1 MAKKAFEMH
10 FQIGGKLASSFSNV
24 FSKATRSLGDLK
36 NEARQTQRALDQLG
50 SDFRKGKIHQTQY
63 AESTERLTRELKQ
76 LENAQNRINS
86 FNTTVG
92 NGFNT
97 VKATAGIAAIGTAV
111 AATGLAFKTVDTA
124 GSFQQQMAKVGVIAG
139 ASAGDMKELNATAL
153 ELGASSSLSA
163 SEVAVAMK
171 ELASKGM
178 DSNKVIGAM
187 PGILAAAEASGED
200 LAMTSS
206 VVVSALN
213 AFELK
218 ASEASHVA
226 DVMAMSAN
234 KSAAGVEDLG
244 YSFKYAAP
252 IAKTLERS
260 LEELAAATG
269 IMVDK
274 GLSGEQAGTS
284 LRMALIRLSKPPKEA
299 RKALDKLG
307 ISVVDKNKKF
317 KSLAEI
323 SEEWNKATKKLTSTQ
338 KVQYAATVFGTE
350 AATGMLNL
358 FSAGPEKIDEMT
370 KSLKNSTGAAAE
382 AAKAMKDN
390 YAGSLEELQGSIETA
405 QIKFATPILPVFQ
418 KLFDGIGATLDEKS
432 NVFER
437 AGQRVAAGLND
448 IFDPFSTQKPV
459 MPTFAQNAD
468 SELKREQLSKY
479 QTELDKYNKFSG
491 MDFGDKIVYSLD
503 EATVKIEE
511 WLSGPGGDSMN
522 KIFVKLGEIAGKAW
536 LGAFTATVTSAGS
549 NLSDGNIPAALGLGT
564 LAWMMGGGL
573 LVKGAWGAGKWGLDK
588 VKGRKGGPSAPKPV
602 VTPATN
608 TPATPKTTAP
618 KTGGKVVNFPNKA
631 GGAVSKGGSGAFKKV
646 LGPLGTLLA
655 IEQGTNWINS
665 SMDWAFGHKEG
676 GIKPGGIFN
685 NPLTTEKWTDSKE
698 GAVPEWFKATFGF
711 GSTAKAASIP
721 SPVNRPHTRPTPVF
735 EKAPAQ
741 VGSSFNG
748 VKSSADKVKTNLDQ
762 LTTQTDQASGWL
774 GSLKNIETAGQK
786 VTKALE
792 NLETRINN
800 VQLPGTKSRVSY
812 E

>member
-10 FQIGGKLASSFSNV
+10 FQIGGKLESSFSNV

-36 NEARQTQRALDQLG
+36 QESRQTQRALDQLG
-50 SDFRKGKIHQTQY
+50 NDFRKGKIHQTQY

-76 LENAQNRINS
+76 LEHAQNRINS

-97 VKATAGIAAIGTAV
+97 VKATAGIAAIATAAAGTAV
-111 AATGLAFKTVDTA
+111 AFKTMDTA
-124 GSFQQQMAKVGVIAG
+124 GSFQQQMTKVGVKAESTT
-139 ASAGDMKELNATAL
+139 AELKSLNDTAL
-153 ELGASSSLSA
+153 TLGANSSLSA
-163 SEVAVAMK
+163 SEVAIAMD
-171 ELASKGM
+171 ELAAKGFNA
-178 DSNKVIGAM
+178 NKIVGAM
-187 PGILAAAEASGED
+187 PGIIAAAESSGED
-200 LAMTSS
+200 LALTSD
-206 VVVSALN
+206 VVTSALN
-213 AFELK
+213 AFELQ
-218 ASEASHVA
+218 AEQANHVA

-234 KSAAGVEDLG
+234 RTAAGIKDLG

-252 IAKTLERS
+252 IAKTLGIS
-260 LEELAAATG
+260 LEELAASTG

-284 LRMALIRLSKPPKEA
+284 LRMSLIRLTDAPKEA
-299 RKALDKLG
+299 QKAMKKLNFTAIDSKG
-307 ISVVDKNKKF
+307 KF
-317 KSLAEI
+317 KSLAQI
-323 SEEWNKATKKLTSTQ
+323 TRDWNKSTKGLTDAQ
-338 KVQYAATVFGTE
+338 KVQNAATVFGTE

-358 FSAGPEKIDEMT
+358 FSSGPEKIDEMT
-370 KSLKNSTGAAAE
+370 KALENSTGAAAE

-390 YAGSLEELQGSIETA
+390 YAGSLEELGGSIETA

-418 KLFDGIGATLDEKS
+418 ELFDGIGATLDEKS

-448 IFDPFSTQKPV
+448 IFDPFSTQRPEL
-459 MPTFAQNAD
+459 PAFAQNAD

-536 LGAFTATVTSAGS
+536 LGAFTDTVTSAGS
-549 NLSDGNIPAALGLGT
+549 NIADGNIPAALGLGT

-588 VKGRKGGPSAPKPV
+588 VKGAKGGPKPV

-608 TPATPKTTAP
+608 TPVKTTAP

-631 GGAVSKGGSGAFKKV
+631 GGAVSKGGSGVFKKV

-655 IEQGTNWINS
+655 IDQGTNWINS

-685 NPLTTEKWTDSKE
+685 NPLTTEKWADSKT

-711 GSTAKAASIP
+711 GNTAKAASIP
-721 SPVNRPHTRPTPVF
+721 VPDNRPHTRPTPLF
-735 EKAPAQ
+735 EKAPTQ
-741 VGSSFNG
+741 VGNSFNEM
-748 VKSSADKVKTNLDQ
+748 KSSADKVKTNLDQ
-762 LTTQTDQASGWL
+762 LTTQADQASGWL
-774 GSLKNIETAGQK
+774 SSLKNIQSAGQK
-786 VTKALE
+786 VVKALE
-792 NLETRINN
+792 NLETKINN
-800 VQLPGTKSRVSY
+800 VQLPVVKSKRVSY
-812 E
+812 DG